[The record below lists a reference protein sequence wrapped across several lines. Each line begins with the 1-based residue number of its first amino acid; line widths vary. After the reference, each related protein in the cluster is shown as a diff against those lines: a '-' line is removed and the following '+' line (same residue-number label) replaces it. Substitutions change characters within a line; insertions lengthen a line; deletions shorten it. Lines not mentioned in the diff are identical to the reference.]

1 MIEFKDFSFYYPNCK
16 IPSLDKINVII
27 EEGEFL
33 VITGPSGGGKSTF
46 LRSINGLIPNFYG
59 GKISGEV
66 LVKGKNVSKTPTNQ
80 MSEIV
85 GMVFQDPENQLVSN
99 QVEREIAFG
108 MENLCFSKEIMKK
121 RIEESLDAVNI
132 SRLRDKTIQELSG
145 GEKQKVAIASA
156 LATHPEVLLLDEP
169 TSELDPG
176 SAESVLNVIEKIND
190 ELGLT
195 IILVEH
201 RLERVIHHV
210 DRMLMIDSGKI
221 LYDGSPRKLKSNNV
235 KDWKVGMPPVTR
247 LALNFEKEMVNNG
260 MPLTV
265 KEARLSLKEVLTT
278 PKNKITWEKKESSKR
293 VTLSMDK
300 VFFSYDGEKDVLKDI
315 SFNVFEGD
323 MIALMGKN
331 ASGKTTL
338 VKLMNG
344 LIKPRKGKIL
354 LFGKKISD
362 YSLEELIQKVGIV
375 FQDPNLHLFN
385 DTVQKE
391 VEFVLRNLKV
401 DENLIKKKTEEILK
415 YFKIYQYKDSYP
427 HDLSGGERQRVAL
440 ASVLVSDPE
449 ILILDEPTRG
459 MDYYLKRELISYLRE
474 KAKTVIMITH
484 DIETAAEFSD
494 RVILLSEGN
503 IISDGGKRDVLS
515 KALLFSPQIN
525 RLIQP
530 YAKFGIPD
538 DTLTVEEALEVIG

>member
-1 MIEFKDFSFYYPNCK
+1 MIEFKDFSFYYPNCE
-16 IPSLDKINVII
+16 IPSLDKINVMVD
-27 EEGEFL
+27 EGEFL

-80 MSEIV
+80 MSESV

-108 MENLCFSKEIMKK
+108 MENLCFPKEIMKK

-132 SRLRDKTIQELSG
+132 SRLRDKTIHELSG
-145 GEKQKVAIASA
+145 GQKQKVAIASA

-247 LALNFEKEMVNNG
+247 LALNFEKEMMNKE

-265 KEARLSLKEVLTT
+265 KEARLSLKEVLTN
-278 PKNKITWEKKESSKR
+278 PKNKVTWEKKESSKK

-323 MIALMGKN
+323 MITLMGKN

-362 YSLEELIQKVGIV
+362 YPLEELIQKVGIV

-401 DENLIKKKTEEILK
+401 DENLIKKKTEGILK
-415 YFKIYQYKDSYP
+415 YFKIYQYKNSYP

-484 DIETAAEFSD
+484 DIETAAEFSN
-494 RVILLSEGN
+494 RVILLSEGK
-503 IISDGGKRDVLS
+503 IISDGNKRDVLS

-530 YAKFGIPD
+530 YVKFGIPD

>member
-293 VTLSMDK
+293 VILSMDK

-474 KAKTVIMITH
+474 KAKTAIMITH

-503 IISDGGKRDVLS
+503 IISDGNKRDVLS

-530 YAKFGIPD
+530 YVKFGIPD